1 MGFAMPSTRAPE
13 VNDMTAALRLTNY
26 ALSYASVAGD
36 VRILDRINLSIARG
50 EVLGLVG
57 ESGSAKSSLA
67 NAIMRDLPGVVSNE
81 SGKIELGRD
90 NLMDMNEADLD
101 KVHGRRIAMV
111 FQNAATALDPVQ
123 TLGKH
128 LLETLTIQ
136 EPDLDAKLRVA
147 RAMELLALVGLP
159 DPEGMMSRY
168 PHQVSGGEKQR
179 VVLALAFASDP
190 ELILFDEPTSALD
203 ATTAATLL
211 DLFRD
216 LQDRT
221 GVAAL
226 FISHD
231 LGTVAGIADRVAV
244 IYGGRIVEEASADV
258 LFSNPRHPYTRALI
272 ASLPRPSDSRTGR
285 TLNTTAAKPA
295 PRLTAPPNCIFAD
308 SCAEFKAGVCDRDVV
323 DLKQQGD
330 RFLACAQG
338 GFDFP
343 EISVTQL
350 NEITV
355 QQDTPLLTLKGVK
368 VTYGQDKLFDRL
380 MGRES
385 SKVQAVLGADLTL
398 HRGETLALVGESGCG
413 KSTLARA
420 LAGLVPFEGTL
431 ELGGK
436 AITHLDTSY
445 RARVQMIFQNP
456 DSSLNPR
463 HTIGTILSRPL
474 RLYRDDVAKTDRS
487 TEVGAILRRVSL
499 PESYATRYPHEL
511 SGGEK
516 QRVAIARAIAAR
528 PEVIICDEVTSGL
541 DAAVQA
547 SIVALLR
554 DIQTESGTALI
565 FITHDLAILR
575 HIAHKIAVMYLG
587 EIAEQRPMAG
597 IDDGPYHP
605 YTEALLS
612 SSPSLDPYSST
623 RRVRLTGALP
633 LRTKRLQGCPF
644 ESRCQHRL
652 GDMCKTLAPPRNAA
666 DDHSILCHI
675 DNEGLRNLPPVWTFR
690 TADLETEQTA

>member
-1 MGFAMPSTRAPE
+1 
-13 VNDMTAALRLTNY
+13 MTPALRLTEY

-36 VRILDRINLSIARG
+36 VRILDRINLTIARG

-67 NAIMRDLPGVVSNE
+67 NAIMRDLPGTIAKE
-81 SGKIELGRD
+81 AGQIDLGGD
-90 NLMDMNEADLD
+90 NLMAMTEAELD
-101 KVHGRRIAMV
+101 HVRGRRIAMV

-123 TLGKH
+123 TLGDH
-128 LLETLTIQ
+128 LTETLAVHDET
-136 EPDLDAKLRVA
+136 LDANARTA
-147 RAMELLALVGLP
+147 RAIDLMSLVGLP
-159 DPEGMMSRY
+159 DPQGMMSRY

-216 LQDRT
+216 LQVRT

-244 IYGGRIVEEASADV
+244 IYGGRIVEEASSNV
-258 LFSNPRHPYTRALI
+258 LFSSPRHPYTRALI
-272 ASLPRPSDSRTGR
+272 ASLPRPSDNRTGR
-285 TLNTTAAKPA
+285 TLNTTAARPA
-295 PRLTAPPNCIFAD
+295 PRLTAPPPCIFAQ
-308 SCAEFKAGVCDRDVV
+308 SCAEFTPGLCDAAVV
-323 DLKQQGD
+323 DLTQQGD
-330 RFLACAQG
+330 RFLACARG
-338 GFDFP
+338 GF
-343 EISVTQL
+343 ET
-350 NEITV
+350 T
-355 QQDTPLLTLKGVK
+355 DTSAQYRAGTAPDTAQPILALKGIK
-368 VTYGQDKLFDRL
+368 VTYGKDKLLDRL
-380 MGRES
+380 MRRATA
-385 SKVQAVLGADLTL
+385 KVQAVLGADLTL

-420 LAGLVPFEGTL
+420 LAGLVTFEGQL

-436 AITHLDTSY
+436 PVKQLDAAY
-445 RARVQMIFQNP
+445 RSRVQMIFQNP

-463 HTIGTILSRPL
+463 HTIETILSRPL
-474 RLYRDDVAKTDRS
+474 RLYRRDLPKAERRAEIVR
-487 TEVGAILRRVSL
+487 ILQRVSL
-499 PESYATRYPHEL
+499 PASYATRYPHQL

-547 SIVALLR
+547 SIVSLLR
-554 DIQTESGTALI
+554 EIQAHSGTALI

-575 HIAHKIAVMYLG
+575 HVAHRIAVMYLG
-587 EIAEQRPMAG
+587 EIAEERPMAG
-597 IDDGPYHP
+597 LDHGPYHP

-612 SSPSLDPYSST
+612 SSPSLDPFSAT
-623 RRVRLTGALP
+623 RRVRLTGNLP
-633 LRTKRLQGCPF
+633 HRTKRLTGCAF
-644 ESRCQHRL
+644 ESRCPHRL
-652 GDMCKTLAPPRNAA
+652 GDICKRTAPPRNTT

-675 DNEGLRNLPPVWTFR
+675 GNEGLQQLPPVWTFKP
-690 TADLETEQTA
+690 TDLETEPTV